1 MLSQDTSGYW
11 ERGDET
17 LLMINTNLSVGEEW
31 ILKDLDGSRGRV
43 ERVDFDVTL
52 RGVTYKHCYQYK
64 VFGDEAKG
72 EYFRWTFAKGVG
84 PILIDSPS
92 AEAFPFETDT
102 LVSYIIGS

>member
-1 MLSQDTSGYW
+1 MISYDSSGYW

-17 LLMINTNLSVGEEW
+17 MLLINTKLNVGEEW
-31 ILKDLDGSRGRV
+31 MFAISDAPRGRV
-43 ERVDFDVTL
+43 ERVDFEITL
-52 RGVTYKHCYQYK
+52 RGVTYKHCYQYY

-92 AEAFPFETDT
+92 AEAFPLWTDT
-102 LVSYIIGS
+102 LVSYTIGS